1 MEQVLSDYSA
11 SISELKKNPT
21 ALLNQAEGSP
31 IAILNH
37 NVPAA
42 YLIPAD
48 TYKWLMDKLDDVELA
63 QAGVAAQLC
72 RRTGLGEALQH
83 RSSKHSIA
91 LNANG
96 LPGVVRTYS
105 Q

>member
-1 MEQVLSDYSA
+1 MKQILSSCSA

-21 ALLNQAEGSP
+21 ALLNESEGSP

-48 TYKWLMDKLDDVELA
+48 TYEWLMDKLEDSELA
-63 QAGVAAQLC
+63 QIVADRASEKGKAIDVDIDDL
-72 RRTGLGEALQH
+72 
-83 RSSKHSIA
+83 
-91 LNANG
+91 
-96 LPGVVRTYS
+96 
-105 Q
+105 